1 MDPATLQVFQQELTC
16 PICMNF
22 FLDPVRI
29 DCGHNFCRSCLS
41 LSWEEAETPM
51 CCPMCK
57 EMSEKTNFKT
67 NVVLKKL
74 ASAARKYQL
83 NQVTR
88 LQEQVPGEQTEAAG
102 LLTEVDKSLHY
113 QPLSGCPQPEI
124 HDHTMMECAAEES
137 REKLLKEMNTLWE
150 LIQELKNN
158 VTEEI
163 KKTHSFKEY
172 VSLRELMIKAQY
184 QKLRIFLHEEEQ
196 LQLQAL
202 HREAQEISQ
211 QLQGSEMRMTQQK
224 HQVINTYREL
234 AEVCHK
240 PDMELLQDMQSVL
253 ERAELVQTLRLQG
266 VNPELTLR
274 NITGLR
280 EMLNNFRVDN
290 GLRKEVA
297 RRYVSFSEDLRSTIF
312 GEEHRSAPNHSQRA
326 ESFAVWGA
334 QTFTSGQHYWEVDVS
349 SSSNWILGVCYDS
362 STSDTSDIIHF
373 EEAFLL
379 ASLKSNN
386 HYILYTSVPP
396 LTHYVKRPL
405 SMVGVFLDCDH
416 GTVGFYDVDKG
427 SLIHCNV
434 PTQFTSPLNPFFWL
448 GPP

>member
-1 MDPATLQVFQQELTC
+1 MEAKPREPSRRVYAPVMEGESHGSRLQVFQRELTC
-16 PICMNF
+16 PIGMNF
-22 FLDPVRI
+22 FLDPVMI

-74 ASAARKYQL
+74 ASTARQDQL

-88 LQEQVPGEQTEAAG
+88 LQEQVPVAQTEAAG
-102 LLTEVDKSLHY
+102 LLHEVYKRLHC
-113 QPLSGCPQPEI
+113 QPLIQNYYYQKKKTEGKTLVFSILFPQPLPFPI
-124 HDHTMMECAAEES
+124 SKGVTYIRTYSMLLNLIIILQ
-137 REKLLKEMNTLWE
+137 EKLLKEMNTLWE

-163 KKTHSFKEY
+163 KKTHSFKMY
-172 VSLRELMIKAQY
+172 SL
-184 QKLRIFLHEEEQ
+184 F
-196 LQLQAL
+196 
-202 HREAQEISQ
+202 
-211 QLQGSEMRMTQQK
+211 
-224 HQVINTYREL
+224 
-234 AEVCHK
+234 
-240 PDMELLQDMQSVL
+240 
-253 ERAELVQTLRLQG
+253 
-266 VNPELTLR
+266 
-274 NITGLR
+274 
-280 EMLNNFRVDN
+280 
-290 GLRKEVA
+290 
-297 RRYVSFSEDLRSTIF
+297 
-312 GEEHRSAPNHSQRA
+312 PNYSIPTHSQRA

-334 QTFTSGQHYWEVDVS
+334 QTFTSGKYHWEVDMS
-349 SSSNWILGVCYDS
+349 SSSSWILGVCYDS
-362 STSDTSDIIHF
+362 STSDTSNIIHF

-386 HYILYTSVPP
+386 HYVLSTSVPP

-405 SMVGVFLDCDH
+405 SMVGLFLDCDH

-434 PTQFTSPLNPFFWL
+434 PTQFTSPLNPFFCL
-448 GPP
+448 GPL